1 MPRRKRRQVQYLLR
15 LHPGQDDELIHWL
28 EQFDDQSYGVKSQ
41 AVKRALLQ
49 GIGGGDPGQGS
60 PVPALDLTEIRR
72 VVEAAV
78 TQALARFEG
87 QVAGAA
93 MAAPEEDDETESLL
107 DDLGAALVLMEP
119 E

>member
-1 MPRRKRRQVQYLLR
+1 MPRRRRQIVELKLR
-15 LHPGQDDELIHWL
+15 LYPGQDDELIHWL
-28 EQFDDQSYGVKSQ
+28 AQFDDQSYGIKTQVIKE
-41 AVKRALLQ
+41 ALLRS
-49 GIGGGDPGQGS
+49 IGGGDPGQGS

-93 MAAPEEDDETESLL
+93 VAAPEEDDETEALL